1 MTNTLPTFFTKF
13 LPTVAEADRVRMVER
28 RSRRVV
34 VLVACFILWFILIG
48 NFLPIIIPVWLKLPA
63 LTVLMYAF
71 LRSVWLLISPRYKF
85 IDPASSEAVALM
97 QRDMERRFYDDGIFQ
112 YHHDGFSVHANEREI
127 GIRWDEIDAVLAYKT
142 HIYSNNIWLSV
153 ICGDTTK
160 NFHLHE
166 EINGW
171 FSFVK
176 ELREKIPLFGDAW
189 EQQKDRI
196 QVNPTIL
203 YLKNHLIRE
212 HILDVFA
219 AQL

>member
-1 MTNTLPTFFTKF
+1 MTNALPTFFTKLF
-13 LPTVAEADRVRMVER
+13 PTVADADRVRLMER
-28 RSRRVV
+28 RSRRVI
-34 VLVACFILWFILIG
+34 VLLACFILWLILIG
-48 NFLPIIIPVWLKLPA
+48 NFLPIILPQWLKLLA
-63 LTVLMYAF
+63 LTTLMYAF
-71 LRSVWLLISPRYKF
+71 LRSIWLLVSPRYKF
-85 IDPASSEAVALM
+85 IDPSSSEAVALM
-97 QRDMERRFYDDGIFQ
+97 QRDLERRLYDDGIFQ

-127 GIRWDEIDAVLAYKT
+127 GIRWYEIDAVLAYKT
-142 HIYSNNIWLSV
+142 HIHSNNVWFSI
-153 ICGDTTK
+153 ICSDTTK

-219 AQL
+219 SQS